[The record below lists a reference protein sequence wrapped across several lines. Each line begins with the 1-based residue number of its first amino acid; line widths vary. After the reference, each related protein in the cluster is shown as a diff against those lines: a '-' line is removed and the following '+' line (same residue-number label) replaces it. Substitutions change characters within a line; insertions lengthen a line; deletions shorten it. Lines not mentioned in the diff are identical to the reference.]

1 MLSGKIWP
9 KVLTFA
15 LPLAL
20 TSILQQLFNAA
31 DIAVIGR
38 FAGKHAMAA
47 VGSNSPIIGLLV
59 NLFVGVSIG
68 ANVIISNYTGQ
79 NNQRKVSEATHTAVI
94 LAACCGLLITIIG
107 QLIAQPMVNLLG
119 TPEEI
124 APMAVEYL
132 RIYFLG
138 MPFIMLYNF
147 ESAIFR
153 SQGDTGTPLL
163 CLTVSGIINVIL
175 NLVFVIGLRIDVAGV
190 ALATVI
196 ANIVSSSLLFLL
208 LCRSKGAIRIQKQ
221 NLRINRAILEN
232 ILRIGLPSG
241 LQGAVFSISNLII
254 QSAINSLGADV
265 VAGSAAAFNLEII
278 GYYILNSFGQAAV
291 TFVGQNY
298 GAGQLRRCREITK
311 QVLLLDELFT
321 VVVAVLLIF
330 FGRQLLMIFNEDPVV
345 IHYGYIRVYT
355 LLSAEV
361 INVVIEVLSG
371 AMRGY
376 GSSMV
381 PAMVTF
387 IGICGVRIIWVY
399 SVFNYS
405 HTWNTL
411 MAVYPVSW
419 LVTMLVMIFA
429 YYREVR
435 KINER
440 SIARV

>member
-1 MLSGKIWP
+1 M
-9 KVLTFA
+9 
-15 LPLAL
+15 PLAL

-94 LAACCGLLITIIG
+94 LAACCGLLITIVG

-208 LCRSKGAIRIQKQ
+208 LCKSKGAIRIQKQ

-321 VVVAVLLIF
+321 VVVAVLLIL

-435 KINER
+435 KINR
-440 SIARV
+440 RNVARA

>member
-1 MLSGKIWP
+1 M
-9 KVLTFA
+9 LTFA

-94 LAACCGLLITIIG
+94 LAACCGLLITIVG

-208 LCRSKGAIRIQKQ
+208 LCKSKGAIRIQKQ

-321 VVVAVLLIF
+321 VVVAVLLIL

-435 KINER
+435 KINR
-440 SIARV
+440 RNVARA

>member
-1 MLSGKIWP
+1 M
-9 KVLTFA
+9 
-15 LPLAL
+15 PLAL

-163 CLTVSGIINVIL
+163 CLTVSGVINVIL

-321 VVVAVLLIF
+321 VVVAVLLIL

-411 MAVYPVSW
+411 MAVYPASW

>member
-1 MLSGKIWP
+1 M
-9 KVLTFA
+9 
-15 LPLAL
+15 PLAL

-94 LAACCGLLITIIG
+94 LAVCCGLLITIIG
-107 QLIAQPMVNLLG
+107 QLIAQTMVNLLG

-221 NLRINRAILEN
+221 NLRMNRSILEN

-321 VVVAVLLIF
+321 VVVAVLLIL

-435 KINER
+435 KINGR
-440 SIARV
+440 NIARA

>member
-1 MLSGKIWP
+1 M
-9 KVLTFA
+9 
-15 LPLAL
+15 PLAL

-94 LAACCGLLITIIG
+94 LAACCGLLITIVG

-208 LCRSKGAIRIQKQ
+208 LCKSKGAIRIQKQ

-321 VVVAVLLIF
+321 VVVAVLLIL

-419 LVTMLVMIFA
+419 LVSMLVMIFA

-435 KINER
+435 KINR
-440 SIARV
+440 RNVARA

>member
-1 MLSGKIWP
+1 M
-9 KVLTFA
+9 
-15 LPLAL
+15 PLAL

-94 LAACCGLLITIIG
+94 LAVCCGLLVTIIG

-208 LCRSKGAIRIQKQ
+208 LCRSNGAIRIQKQ
-221 NLRINRAILEN
+221 NLRINPAILEN

-435 KINER
+435 KINGR
-440 SIARV
+440 NIARA